1 MQLFFSPFACSLASH
16 ITLREAG
23 LEAEMI
29 PVTLSTKK
37 TAAGDDFLAVSP
49 KGQVPALRL
58 ADGSVLTEGPAVVQY
73 LADLKPAS
81 GLMPAA
87 GPNRYA
93 VLQWLNYVSTE
104 IHKGCF
110 ALMFN
115 PTAPADAKVW
125 ARGNIDGK
133 LAYVDGQLGSRSFL
147 VGDGFTVADAYLG
160 WALNL
165 CGLVGVTLVPNVQ
178 RYFDELKSRPAVQA
192 ALAAEAATA
201 AAAAATN
208 N

>member
-1 MQLFFSPFACSLASH
+1 MQLYFSPFACSLASH

-23 LEAEMI
+23 LDAEMI

-58 ADGSVLTEGPAVVQY
+58 DDGSVLTEGPAVVQY
-73 LADLKPAS
+73 LADLNPAS
-81 GLMPAA
+81 GLMPAS

-115 PTAPADAKVW
+115 PRRPP
-125 ARGNIDGK
+125 RP
-133 LAYVDGQLGSRSFL
+133 RS
-147 VGDGFTVADAYLG
+147 G
-160 WALNL
+160 
-165 CGLVGVTLVPNVQ
+165 P
-178 RYFDELKSRPAVQA
+178 
-192 ALAAEAATA
+192 AATSTASSSTWTGSSVPA
-201 AAAAATN
+201 ASWSATASRWPMPTWAGPSTSADSWAWPCRRTCSATSTG
-208 N
+208 